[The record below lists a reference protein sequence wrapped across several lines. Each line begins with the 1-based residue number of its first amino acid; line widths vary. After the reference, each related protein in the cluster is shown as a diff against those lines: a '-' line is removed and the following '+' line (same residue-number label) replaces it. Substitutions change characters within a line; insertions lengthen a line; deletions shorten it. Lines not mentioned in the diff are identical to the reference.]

1 LDFLPL
7 AEKQQHERAS
17 IVEFVTPCKARGLKQ
32 IIEGYPTDPAN
43 GYWLHGEKPMETI
56 LIVDD
61 EKNYLV
67 VLSAFLSEKGY
78 ETVTADNGKDTLEI
92 VESTDLDLVLT
103 DMRMSPM
110 DGIELLREVKERVP
124 DLPVVMMTAVGTV
137 EKAVEAMQLGAF
149 NFILKPFENETLRQ
163 IVEKAVRTYGI
174 LKENRRL
181 LDTLGGLY
189 RFGNIVG
196 KSRPMKAVF
205 DVIRKVAHTKA
216 TVLITGESGT
226 GKELIAKALHFNSPR
241 RDKPFV
247 AVSCAALSETLLES
261 ELFGHEKGA
270 FTGAIAMKKGRF
282 EMADGG
288 TLFLD
293 EIGEVPAS
301 LQVKL
306 LRVLE
311 EMSFERVGGTR
322 TIAVNVRLVAATNKD
337 LKAEVD
343 GRRFREDL
351 YFRLNVV
358 HMVLP
363 PLRDRSED
371 IPLLAAHFVKKYA
384 QEAGRE
390 EMTVSQ
396 EAMGFFCNHRWPG
409 NVREF
414 ENAIERA
421 VLLSKNPQISL
432 DDLPKDLM
440 GFSDLEMPIDWQK
453 LSSLPETLDA
463 IEKRLIQKAL
473 GLSNNVQSR
482 AANLLGIPR
491 ANLQYRLKKHNL
503 I

>member
-1 LDFLPL
+1 
-7 AEKQQHERAS
+7 
-17 IVEFVTPCKARGLKQ
+17 
-32 IIEGYPTDPAN
+32 
-43 GYWLHGEKPMETI
+43 METI

-61 EKNYLV
+61 EKNYLL
-67 VLSAFLSEKGY
+67 VLSAFLSEEGY
-78 ETVTADNGKDTLEI
+78 ETITADNGIDALEI

-103 DMRMSPM
+103 DMKMSPM
-110 DGIELLREVKERVP
+110 DGIELLGHIKRKVP
-124 DLPVVMMTAVGTV
+124 DLPVVMMTAYGTV

-149 NFILKPFENETLRQ
+149 NFILKPFENEALKQ
-163 IVEKAVRTYGI
+163 IAEKAVRTYRI
-174 LKENRRL
+174 LKENRSL
-181 LDTLGGLY
+181 VDTLEGLY
-189 RFGNIVG
+189 RFDNIVG
-196 KSRPMKAVF
+196 KSKPMQAVF
-205 DVIRKVAHTKA
+205 DVIRKVAHSKA

-226 GKELIAKALHFNSPR
+226 GKELIAKAIHFNSPR

-282 EMADGG
+282 ELADGG

-293 EIGEVPAS
+293 EIGEVPPS

-311 EMSFERVGGTR
+311 DMSFERVGGTR
-322 TIAVNVRLVAATNKD
+322 TIAVNIRLVAATNKD

-343 GRRFREDL
+343 AHRFREDL
-351 YFRLNVV
+351 FFRLNVV

-363 PLRDRSED
+363 PLRERSED
-371 IPLLAAHFVKKYA
+371 IPLLAAHFVNKYT
-384 QEAGRE
+384 QDAGRG
-390 EMTVSQ
+390 EMAVSP
-396 EAMGFFCNHRWPG
+396 EAMRFLCNHRWPG

-421 VLLSKNPQISL
+421 VLLSQDDHVSL

-440 GFSDLEMPIDWQK
+440 GFSDLEISIDWDR
-453 LSSLPETLDA
+453 LSSLPETLNA
-463 IEKRLIQKAL
+463 IEKQLIEKAL
-473 GLSNNVQSR
+473 SLSNNIQSQ

-491 ANLQYRLKKHNL
+491 NNLHYRLKKHDL
-503 I
+503 L